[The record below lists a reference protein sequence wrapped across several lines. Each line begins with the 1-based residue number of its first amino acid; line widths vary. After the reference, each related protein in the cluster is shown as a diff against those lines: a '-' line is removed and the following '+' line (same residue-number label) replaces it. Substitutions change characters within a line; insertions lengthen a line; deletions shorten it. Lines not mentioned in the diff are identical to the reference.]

1 MATVWKTL
9 VSSLSLADGRRRDN
23 PPEIGA
29 VEATAEIPPGS
40 QHKGNLYVLCE
51 LSAPAETWDDASTQI
66 VDLAIRTFFESP
78 GSVTAGLRQTVLA
91 VNRHLANTNATSIA
105 GQEVW
110 AGMTCVAL
118 REHDLFI
125 AQGGPALTHVLH
137 RGGLQTYPEP
147 DSAPE
152 GVAPPQ
158 PLGETLRPDIELFHC
173 SIAHGDVLL
182 LAASHLPHLANT
194 EQVVAAL
201 NEDTPDS
208 ALAQIEELVA
218 KRDFSA
224 VVIQLVGAS
233 STPEAESVEPEPAPA
248 PLPTEK
254 ELTPS
259 DLDEVPPPTLA
270 EEAEEEDIED
280 ETWEQDWDDV
290 PRRSSAGIALARI
303 VETFSL
309 LVALILRALARL
321 IGAVGAVG
329 GGIGRT
335 VGPAFEGIGRAV
347 MALFGFFGSRFFA
360 IARQMLPGVSP
371 PPPKTRQPQ
380 ARPQKTKPTG
390 QNLPLI
396 LIGLLVPLLLI
407 GLAAGYWLRQSQARQ
422 AQVDAAMTQAK
433 NALQSSSSM
442 PRDEARK
449 TLTDALTAV
458 AEARQLD
465 PQAAGVESLESDLAK
480 ALDHVNGVS
489 RLVSLTKLAN
499 FTTPEGREPR
509 RLALTEDA
517 LFVLDAGLD
526 RVIRYRRS
534 GATLEPGEPVLQV
547 GQTVDNQTVGE
558 LLDIAWVEPGNGRPN
573 AGLLVLTEDRH
584 IFEIPDQGA
593 ARSDAIVQT
602 DTWKQ
607 PVRIDTFVGNLY
619 VLDAGVPQVFKY
631 APTPE
636 GSYALPPEAWFAE
649 GQAQVQN
656 PADMVIDG
664 NIYLLQADGTALK
677 FTAGEMQD
685 FPMDGLDTP
694 IVSPRGIFAH
704 PDGKYLFVGDPT
716 RKRLVVFD
724 KDGHFVRQLLTT
736 PAETDPLGG
745 LISLVVDE
753 SQNQI
758 YVLDSGHLWGAGI
771 PPLAP

>member
-9 VSSLSLADGRRRDN
+9 VSSLSLEDGKRRDN

-66 VDLAIRTFFESP
+66 VDLAIRTFFESL
-78 GSVTAGLRQTVLA
+78 GSVTAGLRQAVLA
-91 VNRHLANTNATSIA
+91 VNRHLADTNATSIA

-137 RGGLQTYPEP
+137 RGELLTYPEP
-147 DSAPE
+147 DSAL
-152 GVAPPQ
+152 GDVAPPQ
-158 PLGETLRPDIELFHC
+158 PLGEILQPDIELFHC
-173 SIAHGDVLL
+173 TVAQGDVLL
-182 LAASHLPHLANT
+182 LTVSHLPHLANT
-194 EQVVAAL
+194 EQIMAAL
-201 NEDTPDS
+201 REDTPDS
-208 ALAQIEELVA
+208 ALAHIEELVA

-224 VVIQLVGAS
+224 VAIRLVGTS
-233 STPEAESVEPEPAPA
+233 TTPETESVQTKPAPA
-248 PLPTEK
+248 ALPTEK
-254 ELTPS
+254 ERTPL
-259 DLDEVPPPTLA
+259 DLDQVPPPTLA
-270 EEAEEEDIED
+270 EEAEKEAAED
-280 ETWEQDWDDV
+280 ETWERDEV
-290 PRRSSAGIALARI
+290 PRQSSVGIALARI

-309 LVALILRALARL
+309 FVALILRALARL

-329 GGIGRT
+329 GGIGRA

-347 MALFGFFGSRFFA
+347 VALFGFFGSRSFA

-371 PPPKTRQPQ
+371 PTPKTRQPQ
-380 ARPQKTKPTG
+380 ARPQKTKPAG
-390 QNLPLI
+390 RNLPLI

-422 AQVDAAMTQAK
+422 AQVDTAMTQAK
-433 NALQSSSSM
+433 NALQSTSSM

-449 TLTDALTAV
+449 ALTDALTAV

-465 PQAAGVESLESDLAK
+465 PQAAGAEALESDLAQ
-480 ALDHVNGVS
+480 ALDRINGVA
-489 RLVSLTKLAN
+489 RLVSLTELAN
-499 FTTPEGREPR
+499 FTIPEGRDPR
-509 RLALTEDA
+509 RLALTKDA

-534 GATLEPGEPVLQV
+534 GATLEPSEPVLQV
-547 GQTVDNQTVGE
+547 GQTVDSQTVGE
-558 LLDIAWVEPGNGRPN
+558 LLDIAWVEPGNGRPD
-573 AGLLVLTEDRH
+573 AGLLVLTENRH
-584 IFEIPDQGA
+584 LFEITDQGA
-593 ARSDAIVQT
+593 ARSDDIAQA

-619 VLDAGVPQVFKY
+619 VLDAGVPQIFKY

-656 PADMVIDG
+656 PAAMVIDG

-677 FTAGEMQD
+677 FMAGEMQD

-716 RKRLVVFD
+716 RKRVVVFD
-724 KDGHFVRQLLTT
+724 KDGHFVRQLQTT
-736 PAETDPLGG
+736 QTENDPLEG
-745 LISLVVDE
+745 LVSLAVDE

-758 YVLDSGHLWGAGI
+758 YFLDSGHLWGAGI
-771 PPLAP
+771 PPLTP